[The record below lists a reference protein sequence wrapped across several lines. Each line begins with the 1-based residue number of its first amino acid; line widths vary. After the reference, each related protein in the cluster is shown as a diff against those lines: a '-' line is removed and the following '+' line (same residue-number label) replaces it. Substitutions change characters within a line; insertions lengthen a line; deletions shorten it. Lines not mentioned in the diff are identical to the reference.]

1 MASILVVEDSAVDRR
16 LVGELLKR
24 ERDWTIE
31 FAQNGSE
38 ALTRMRQD
46 VPDLVLTDLQMPDM
60 DGLELVAAA
69 RVHYPDVPVILMTAH
84 GSELLA
90 VEALERGASSYVPKS
105 KLAAKLHS
113 TVEEVLAMAR
123 ADRSY
128 AQLIDCMTRTEFSFS
143 LDNNPALIDALVDLV
158 QQMVVGVGFC
168 DFAGRLQIGMALKQA
183 LTNGLYH
190 GNLEITLEQLEAD
203 RERLVEGQGRSLVEQ
218 RRLES
223 PYKDRRIFVDIKLTE
238 DEVRFVVRD
247 EGPGFNVADMPK
259 TSDPTALAAERGRGL
274 VLVRTFMD
282 EVVYNEVGNQV
293 TMVKRRT
300 NSAT

>member
-16 LVGELLKR
+16 LVGELLKK

-38 ALTRMRQD
+38 ALARMRQT

-84 GSELLA
+84 GSEILA

-105 KLAAKLHS
+105 KLAAKLRG

-158 QQMVVGVGFC
+158 QQMVVGVKFC

-183 LTNGLYH
+183 LSNALYH
-190 GNLEITLEQLEAD
+190 GNLELSLEEMEGD
-203 RERLVEGQGRSLVEQ
+203 HERSAAAQWRSLVEE
-218 RRLES
+218 RRAQS
-223 PYKDRRIFVDIKLTE
+223 PYMDRKIFVEIKLTE
-238 DEVRFVVRD
+238 NEVRFVVRD
-247 EGPGFNVADMPK
+247 QGPGFNVADVPDAN
-259 TSDPTALAAERGRGL
+259 DPTALAADRGRGL

-282 EVVYNEVGNQV
+282 EVAYNDQGNQV
-293 TMVKRRT
+293 TLVKCRT
-300 NSAT
+300 